1 MPRTDVA
8 RREHPGSRLNRI
20 DRILIPSKYT
30 FFSRSLTAKNCRVK
44 RVWLGPI
51 SGLVTDR
58 ELFLGAH
65 K

>member
-30 FFSRSLTAKNCRVK
+30 FFSISLTAKNCRVK

-58 ELFLGAH
+58 ELFLGPH